1 MHAGRYITVMASA
14 PLGTVLS
21 LCNLQLLGGDDLPLS
36 QHMLPQRKP
45 RQNKGSRTAAGA
57 SDGSGAL
64 RVSTASLQ
72 PFAALPIDG
81 DSSSCLLAPAGSSNG
96 SSNGATRWQLVLDGT
111 YSVLAVRLVAAAAAA
126 AGSVGNGSQ
135 AASSG
140 ASSALVVS
148 LLDAGGAEVASWRT
162 AGSSGAGNGSDPAL
176 LELPAAT
183 HAAAVRVA
191 GFASL
196 CDLQLLVASSRKVGA
211 YQLAPLASL
220 RAGSSGG
227 SNASSMQPGGQPQA
241 AGQWEVLD
249 AATGSALSASLASA
263 LLDGDPATCAVLRPS
278 ATLGGLGALRPLAV
292 ELRLDRPIR

>member
-1 MHAGRYITVMASA
+1 MTASA

-45 RQNKGSRTAAGA
+45 RQHKGSRTAAAA

-64 RVSTASLQ
+64 RVSPASLQ
-72 PFAALPIDG
+72 PVATLPING
-81 DSSSCLLAPAGSSNG
+81 NSSSCLLAPAGSSNG
-96 SSNGATRWQLVLDGT
+96 NSSSNGTASWQLHLDGT
-111 YSVLAVRLVAAAAAA
+111 YSVLAVRLAATA
-126 AGSVGNGSQ
+126 AGSVGNGSR
-135 AASSG
+135 AASSA
-140 ASSALVVS
+140 ASSALAVS
-148 LLDAGGAEVASWRT
+148 LLDAGGAAVASWRT
-162 AGSSGAGNGSDPAL
+162 AGSSGAGNGSDPVL

-183 HAAAVRVA
+183 HAAAVRVE

-196 CDLQLLVASSRKVGA
+196 CDLQLLVASSRKVAA

-220 RAGSSGG
+220 RAGGSGG
-227 SNASSMQPGGQPQA
+227 SNVSSTAASSMQPGGEPQA
-241 AGQWEVLD
+241 AGQWEVLN
-249 AATGSALSASLASA
+249 AATGSALTASLASA
-263 LLDGDPATCAVLRPS
+263 LLDGDPSTCAVLRPV